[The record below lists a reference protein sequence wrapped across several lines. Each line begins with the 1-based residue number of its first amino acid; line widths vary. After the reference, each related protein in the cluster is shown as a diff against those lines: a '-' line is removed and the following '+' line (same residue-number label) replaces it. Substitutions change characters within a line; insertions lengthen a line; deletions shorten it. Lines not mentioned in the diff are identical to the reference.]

1 MAPCCPFTT
10 YASPFA
16 ANGPKKVIWPTLVN
30 PYLQK
35 KIITVV
41 EIWLQLTKIK
51 ITFATRALFK
61 SHKYTKEF
69 FFVFHDCLHSI
80 S

>member
-51 ITFATRALFK
+51 IPFATRALFTA
-61 SHKYTKEF
+61 HKYANDCY
-69 FFVFHDCLHSI
+69 FVFRHCLHNI